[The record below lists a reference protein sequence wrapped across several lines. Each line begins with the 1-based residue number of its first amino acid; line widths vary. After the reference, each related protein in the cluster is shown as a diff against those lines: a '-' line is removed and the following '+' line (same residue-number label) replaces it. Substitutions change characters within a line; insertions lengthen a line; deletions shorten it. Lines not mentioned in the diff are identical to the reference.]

1 MNVKSMQDKL
11 LNRYMEASKE
21 LLFLLFPDSFGV
33 SERLQVQLGFM
44 QISKT
49 ANTIDKLITEQV
61 EFLLDAVY
69 PALDAGAQSLTEDK
83 KKVFQNA
90 LRVLQR
96 ASAHVR
102 KAISLIQS
110 SQIYQIETS
119 EEARRLKLQQR
130 RVSAFKIVEKL
141 DELQSLVAKK
151 TDNLKNRAQKITL
164 SPTFERFRSRSPSAV
179 AFKSR
184 SLARSAK
191 SRSAKSRSAKSR
203 SAKSRSRSATSRSRS
218 AGRSP
223 RRSPEFVPGQ
233 WKRAVR
239 IKDDV
244 VDTLETED
252 GETEFLVRLP
262 SAEVARL
269 RDEVPQATRFR
280 MGYNF

>member
-1 MNVKSMQDKL
+1 MQDKL

-33 SERLQVQLGFM
+33 SERLQVQLGFK

-61 EFLLDAVY
+61 EFLSDAVY

-141 DELQSLVAKK
+141 DELQSLIGKK
-151 TDNLKNRAQKITL
+151 SDNLKNRAQKITL

-184 SLARSAK
+184 SLARSATSRSAK

>member
-33 SERLQVQLGFM
+33 SERLQVQLGFK

-61 EFLLDAVY
+61 EFLSDAVY

-90 LRVLQR
+90 QRVLQR

-141 DELQSLVAKK
+141 DDLLSLIGKK
-151 TDNLKNRAQKITL
+151 SDNLKNRAQKITL
-164 SPTFERFRSRSPSAV
+164 SPTFEGFRSRSPSAV
-179 AFKSR
+179 PFKSR
-184 SLARSAK
+184 SLARSRSASSAK
-191 SRSAKSRSAKSR
+191 SRSAKSRSAK
-203 SAKSRSRSATSRSRS
+203 SRS

-233 WKRAVR
+233 WKRDVR

-269 RDEVPQATRFR
+269 RNEVPQATRFR